1 MDSLQQSGDG
11 VGAFEKP
18 SFEPDTFDLKR
29 VGLHTDIV
37 DEDRYERSVK
47 RFREQKIVLPTF
59 CELADPKV
67 IDPDI
72 RKDLSKIDKDS
83 ADPRNLFRVHW
94 HNDLNGDFVSLPE
107 HIVLPSELTGVAAPI
122 ALAFGNRFPM
132 ITAHKVLAAYAC
144 LVPRV
149 VTGQFDP
156 TEHRAI
162 WPSTANYA
170 RGGVAISRLMGCRG
184 VAVLPENMSKERFE
198 WLDRWITHEEDVI
211 RTTGSESNVKEIYDA
226 CAELEKD
233 ETNFILNQ
241 FSEFA
246 NHVGH
251 HEVTGR
257 ALENIFLNYKEKNSN
272 LRLAGFVAAS
282 GSAGTLGAGERLKEN
297 HGAKIIA
304 VEALECPTM
313 LYNGFGEHNIQGIGD
328 KHIPLIH
335 NVTNTDVVVAISD
348 KATDGL
354 NLVFTS
360 DEGKSFLVEELGA
373 SPDIVDQLR
382 HFGFSSTCN
391 LLAAIKTAKALD
403 LGPDEMIVTVATD
416 GSELYESEKTHLLEN
431 EFSEGFSSKDASA
444 IVNEHLLGADTK
456 NVELLDDVGR
466 NRIFNLGYY
475 TWVEQQGIEFS
486 DFEVRRDQ
494 QFWKHIQKLAPVWDN
509 LINEFNSK
517 TGLIKAK

>member
-1 MDSLQQSGDG
+1 MDSLQKSENGI
-11 VGAFEKP
+11 GAFEQQKFDP
-18 SFEPDTFDLKR
+18 ETFDLKR
-29 VGLHTDIV
+29 VGLHTDII
-37 DEDRYERSVK
+37 DENRYRRSVE
-47 RFREQKIVLPTF
+47 RFRDQQIVLPTF
-59 CELADPKV
+59 SELANPEIIDSGLKAELNEIDKNSADPK
-67 IDPDI
+67 
-72 RKDLSKIDKDS
+72 
-83 ADPRNLFRVHW
+83 NLFRVHW
-94 HNDLNGDFVSLPE
+94 HNDLNGNFVSLPD
-107 HIVLPSELTGVAAPI
+107 HIVLPTEITGVKAPI
-122 ALAFGNRFPM
+122 ALAFGNRYPM

-162 WPSTANYA
+162 WPSTGNYA

-198 WLDRWITHEEDVI
+198 WLDRWITHDDDVI

-246 NHVGH
+246 NHIGH

-257 ALENIFLNYKEKNSN
+257 ALERIFLSYKEKNEN
-272 LRLAGFVAAS
+272 LQLAGFVAAS

-313 LYNGFGEHNIQGIGD
+313 LYNGSAE
-328 KHIPLIH
+328 
-335 NVTNTDVVVAISD
+335 
-348 KATDGL
+348 
-354 NLVFTS
+354 
-360 DEGKSFLVEELGA
+360 
-373 SPDIVDQLR
+373 IVDQLR

-391 LLAAIKTAKALD
+391 LLAAIKTAKVLD

-416 GSELYESEKTHLLEN
+416 GSELYESEKISLLE
-431 EFSEGFSSKDASA
+431 SEYSGGFNSEAASQ
-444 IVNEHLLGADTK
+444 IVNEHLLGADT
-456 NVELLDDVGR
+456 NHVEVLDEVGR
-466 NRIFNLGYY
+466 NRVFNLGYY

-486 DFEVRRDQ
+486 DFEIRRDQ
-494 QFWKHIQKLAPVWDN
+494 EFWKHIQKLAPAWDD
-509 LINEFNSK
+509 LINDFNAQ
-517 TGLIKAK
+517 TGLLETK

>member
-1 MDSLQQSGDG
+1 MDSLQKSENGI
-11 VGAFEKP
+11 GAFEQQKFDP
-18 SFEPDTFDLKR
+18 ETFDLKR
-29 VGLHTDIV
+29 VGLHTDII
-37 DEDRYERSVK
+37 DENRYRRSVE
-47 RFREQKIVLPTF
+47 RFRDQQIVLPTF
-59 CELADPKV
+59 SELANPEIIDSGLKAELNEIDKNSADPK
-67 IDPDI
+67 
-72 RKDLSKIDKDS
+72 
-83 ADPRNLFRVHW
+83 NLFRVHW
-94 HNDLNGDFVSLPE
+94 HNDLNGNFVSLPD
-107 HIVLPSELTGVAAPI
+107 HIVLPTEITGVKAPI

-162 WPSTANYA
+162 WPSTGNYA

-198 WLDRWITHEEDVI
+198 WLDRWITHDDDVI

-246 NHVGH
+246 NHIGH

-257 ALENIFLNYKEKNSN
+257 ALERIFLSYKEKNEN
-272 LRLAGFVAAS
+272 LQLAGFVAAS

-335 NVTNTDVVVAISD
+335 NVTNTDVIVGISD

-360 DEGKSFLVEELGA
+360 DEGKSFLTDELGA
-373 SPDIVDQLR
+373 SAEIVDQLR

-391 LLAAIKTAKALD
+391 LLAAIKTAKVLD

-416 GSELYESEKTHLLEN
+416 GFELYESEKISLLE
-431 EFSEGFSSKDASA
+431 SEYSGGFNSEAASQ
-444 IVNEHLLGADTK
+444 IVNEHLLGADT
-456 NVELLDDVGR
+456 NHVEVLDEVGR
-466 NRIFNLGYY
+466 NRVFNLGYY

-486 DFEVRRDQ
+486 DFEIRRDQ
-494 QFWKHIQKLAPVWDN
+494 EFWKHIQKLAPAWDD
-509 LINEFNSK
+509 LINDFNAQ
-517 TGLIKAK
+517 TGLLETK